1 MAFEQFLTQKKDA
14 SRSKRWRSVTYSF
27 SLLLHGALLL
37 GMIARSF
44 WHVEE
49 LQPPAVH
56 VTLSALRPPPP
67 PPPPAAAPKA
77 EAPEVKPKVAVRP
90 RPAPQIVQP
99 VAPTETP
106 PAEATASNGE
116 GEPGGV
122 EGGVAGGVAT
132 AAPPPPPPP
141 PKRVEPVA
149 ILLPPSVGSGQRLS
163 DLNDPRF
170 RPSLPPQLKRAGMI
184 VWGLYKILRGRRR
197 ARRQRQGAQVGR
209 QPRRRSLGRSHP
221 ELGVQ
226 ALLDRGAGGALL
238 PPHAHRSPGHPVTAE
253 AGLAPAS

>member
-14 SRSKRWRSVTYSF
+14 SRSKRWRSVTYSV

-37 GMIARSF
+37 GMVARSF

-56 VTLSALRPPPP
+56 VTLAALPPPPP
-67 PPPPAAAPKA
+67 PPPPAPAPKA

-106 PAEATASNGE
+106 PAEATPSNGE

-122 EGGVAGGVAT
+122 EGGVAGRRGHRCAATT
-132 AAPPPPPPP
+132 AAAAQTRGAGGHPAAAQRGQRPAPLRPQRPP
-141 PKRVEPVA
+141 
-149 ILLPPSVGSGQRLS
+149 LPPLAAAAAQARGDDRVGA
-163 DLNDPRF
+163 
-170 RPSLPPQLKRAGMI
+170 LPD
-184 VWGLYKILRGRRR
+184 LRGRRR
-197 ARRQRQGAQVGR
+197 A
-209 QPRRRSLGRSHP
+209 
-221 ELGVQ
+221 
-226 ALLDRGAGGALL
+226 
-238 PPHAHRSPGHPVTAE
+238 
-253 AGLAPAS
+253 ASTTSR

>member
-14 SRSKRWRSVTYSF
+14 SRSKRWRSVTYSV
-27 SLLLHGALLL
+27 SLLLHGVLLL
-37 GMIARSF
+37 GMVARSF

-56 VTLSALRPPPP
+56 VTLAALHPPPP
-67 PPPPAAAPKA
+67 PPPPAPAPKA

-141 PKRVEPVA
+141 PKRVEPVV
-149 ILLPPSVGSGQRLS
+149 ILLPPNVGSGQRLS

-184 VWGLYKILRGRRR
+184 VWGLYRICVAVDGHVDNVKVIKSADNLVDDRWVALIRSWAYKPYSIEGRAVPFCHPMRIEAR
-197 ARRQRQGAQVGR
+197 AT
-209 QPRRRSLGRSHP
+209 L
-221 ELGVQ
+221 
-226 ALLDRGAGGALL
+226 
-238 PPHAHRSPGHPVTAE
+238 
-253 AGLAPAS
+253 

>member
-1 MAFEQFLTQKKDA
+1 M
-14 SRSKRWRSVTYSF
+14 
-27 SLLLHGALLL
+27 
-37 GMIARSF
+37 
-44 WHVEE
+44 EE

-106 PAEATASNGE
+106 PAEATASNGA
-116 GEPGGV
+116 GEPWGV

-184 VWGLYKILRGRRR
+184 VWGLYKIRRGRRR
-197 ARRQRQGAQVGR
+197 ARLRNLSPPKSADNLVDYCWVALI
-209 QPRRRSLGRSHP
+209 RSWAYKPYSI
-221 ELGVQ
+221 E
-226 ALLDRGAGGALL
+226 GGAV
-238 PPHAHRSPGHPVTAE
+238 PFCHPMRIE
-253 AGLAPAS
+253 ARATL